1 MTTCQGSSTRDVGK
15 MSGDDGITVAQV
27 EELRGQVFAKLY
39 LLGEAEL
46 TEICAEL
53 QIAIPAEK
61 AGVKPALFNLIVT
74 FLTSDDFQNDLDNAF
89 RILTELQKSLDKKLN
104 ISTVKLEPKD
114 KDGGKT
120 ILRNQKVD
128 DKEGEHSQ
136 SNSSVETPSTLE
148 TPEVEQVNQINSR
161 NTNSCNGGSF
171 PRMVASG
178 GGPSPIRPR
187 NLYRVH
193 REFKIVGGT
202 LGGEGQ
208 LEFSEVSFQITEG
221 LAIGYSD
228 REVISGVI
236 KAMKPGCSLRK
247 YCESRRNLT
256 YSSLISILRSHYG
269 VKDSQDLIAEMRM
282 MKQEPKEKVGDFV
295 KRVMAMRNTIIEVA
309 QNEEHQIDIA
319 MVKKACFHAISV
331 GLRRDTIRLE
341 LRHILTNI
349 SLDDDE
355 VLKEVSLA
363 AARDREHLDRQNPRG
378 AGGADACSLNT
389 EYRDVAEISQVNAA
403 RENSILDRIERQL
416 TAHVSEM
423 QAVRSRMDQFERQ
436 LQGRPVQP
444 IPPQI
449 PPPGGNGAANGG
461 NNNRNTRRT
470 NFRNFIRCEA
480 CEQNRQF
487 CTHCSKCGAADHK
500 RKDCTEN

>member
-1 MTTCQGSSTRDVGK
+1 
-15 MSGDDGITVAQV
+15 MSGDGSITAEMV
-27 EELRGQVFAKLY
+27 EQLRGTVFAKLY
-39 LLGEAEL
+39 LLGADEL
-46 TEICAEL
+46 TVICGDL
-53 QIAIPAEK
+53 QIDIPPTH
-61 AGVKPALFNLIVT
+61 AGVKPALFNLIMS
-74 FLTSDDFQNDLDNAF
+74 FLTSGDMLTNNEEAF
-89 RILTELQKSLDKKLN
+89 RILTELQKSVDKMLN
-104 ISTVKLEPKD
+104 INTVKDEPKD
-114 KDGGKT
+114 NGGGKSV
-120 ILRNQKVD
+120 LRNKKND
-128 DKEGEHSQ
+128 ESSA
-136 SNSSVETPSTLE
+136 SNSAKETPSPMDP
-148 TPEVEQVNQINSR
+148 PEVETANRSSNA
-161 NTNSCNGGSF
+161 NGGGCAGNGGAIS
-171 PRMVASG
+171 RRSANG
-178 GGPSPIRPR
+178 GGPSPIRPQ

-269 VKDSQDLIAEMRM
+269 IKDSQDLLAEMRL

-295 KRVMAMRNTIIEVA
+295 KRVMAMRNTILEAA
-309 QNEEHQIDIA
+309 QNEDHQIDKA

-341 LRHILTNI
+341 LRHILTDI
-349 SLDDDE
+349 TLEDDE
-355 VLKEVSLA
+355 VLTEVSLA

-378 AGGADACSLNT
+378 AAGVESCNLNT
-389 EYRDVAEISQVNAA
+389 EFEVSQGNAGA

-423 QAVRSRMDQFERQ
+423 EAVRVRLDNFERQ
-436 LQGRPVQP
+436 LQGRPAPP

-449 PPPGGNGAANGG
+449 PPPGATGGASG
-461 NNNRNTRRT
+461 NNNNNRSGRRV

-480 CEQNRQF
+480 CEQNKQF
-487 CTHCSKCGAADHK
+487 CTHCSKCGASDHK
-500 RKDCTEN
+500 RKDCEEN